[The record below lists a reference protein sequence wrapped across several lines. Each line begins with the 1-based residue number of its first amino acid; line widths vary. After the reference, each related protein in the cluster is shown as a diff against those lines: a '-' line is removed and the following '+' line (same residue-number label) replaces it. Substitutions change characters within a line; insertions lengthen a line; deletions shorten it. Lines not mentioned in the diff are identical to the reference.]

1 MTRNQLKIIACV
13 SMLIDHIGYILF
25 PQVTVL
31 RYIGRIAMPIFAFF
45 IGEGCLYTKNRKKYF
60 LRVFILGL
68 VCQSVYIIES
78 LITHSGKG
86 SYLNILLTFSVS
98 IILCSAF
105 IFMKES
111 FEKAISG
118 EKAKGVAVFGFT
130 LIAVLALALFCE
142 GSKNTVGTEITF
154 DYGLGGIC
162 LPLFA
167 AVSKDKKKKLIS
179 FGIALFL
186 FVFTFYESIYFRLW
200 ALIPLVLL
208 LFYNGKGGKKNLKY
222 FFYAFYPVHLAV
234 LYAIDIITM

>member
-1 MTRNQLKIIACV
+1 MTRNQLKIIACI

-25 PQVTVL
+25 PQVTLL

-45 IGEGCLYTKNRKKYF
+45 IGEGCLYTKNRMKYF
-60 LRVFILGL
+60 LRVFLLGVL
-68 VCQSVYIIES
+68 CQSVYIIES

-86 SYLNILLTFSVS
+86 TYLNILLTFSVS

-111 FEKAISG
+111 FEKDIKG
-118 EKAKGVAVFGFT
+118 EKAKGVVLFAFT
-130 LIAVLALALFCE
+130 LIAVFALAIFCE
-142 GSKNTVGTEITF
+142 GSKNTAGIEITF

-167 AVSKDKKKKLIS
+167 AVSKDRKKKLLS
-179 FGIALFL
+179 FGVALII

-208 LFYNGKGGKKNLKY
+208 MYYNGKGGKANLKY
-222 FFYAFYPVHLAV
+222 FFYAFYPVHLAM
-234 LYAIDIITM
+234 LYAIDIIL